1 MTMMSRRKT
10 TFKLIFLSLIC
21 LFITGCV
28 EDLYPIDV
36 AEGFWRAVKNKDID
50 AIEKYS
56 TEESLAGDELNEN
69 ILPLD
74 EIVLGKT
81 VIDGD
86 GAWIDTTVT
95 ISGDKP
101 YTLPIKT
108 VLIRE
113 NKQWKVDYQATMK
126 WVSKGSSV
134 YSVISDIK
142 NMSETLAEELNQSM
156 EDIQKAIPEV
166 KEEVKKIEESL
177 MEHVP
182 ELKKQIEEF
191 VKDLDEA
198 IKDLGK
204 ESEDSSVTET

>member
-1 MTMMSRRKT
+1 MSQRKI

-21 LFITGCV
+21 LFITGCD
-28 EDLYPIDV
+28 EGLYPIEV
-36 AEGFWRAVKNKDID
+36 SEGFWRAVKDKDIN

-56 TEESLAGDELNEN
+56 TKDSLTGDELREN

-74 EIVLGKT
+74 EIILGKT

-86 GAWIDTTVT
+86 GAWVDTTVT

-108 VLIRE
+108 VLIRK

-134 YSVISDIK
+134 YSVISGIK
-142 NMSETLAEELNQSM
+142 NMMGELAAGLNQSM
-156 EDIQKAIPEV
+156 EDVQKAIPEI
-166 KEEVKKIEESL
+166 KEEIKRIEESL
-177 MEHVP
+177 LEHVP

-191 VKDLDEA
+191 VEDLEEA
-198 IKDLGK
+198 IKELGK
-204 ESEDSSVTET
+204 ESEESSVTET

>member
-1 MTMMSRRKT
+1 M
-10 TFKLIFLSLIC
+10 
-21 LFITGCV
+21 TGCS
-28 EDLYPIDV
+28 EGLYPVDV
-36 AEGFWRAVKNKDID
+36 SEGFWRAVKNKDMQ

-56 TEESLAGDELNEN
+56 TEDSISGDELSEN

-86 GAWIDTTVT
+86 GAWVDTTVT

-134 YSVISDIK
+134 YSVISGIK
-142 NMSETLAEELNQSM
+142 NMSEALAEELNQSM
-156 EDIQKAIPEV
+156 EDIQKVIPEI
-166 KEEVKKIEESL
+166 KEEVKEIEESL
-177 MEHVP
+177 LEYVP
-182 ELKKQIEEF
+182 ELKKQIKEF
-191 VKDLDEA
+191 VEDLEEA

-204 ESEDSSVTET
+204 ESEEATVTET

>member
-1 MTMMSRRKT
+1 MMSRRKI
-10 TFKLIFLSLIC
+10 TFKLMFLSLIC
-21 LFITGCV
+21 LSITGCD
-28 EDLYPIDV
+28 EGLYPIDV
-36 AEGFWRAVKNKDID
+36 SEGFWRAVKDKDIN

-56 TEESLAGDELNEN
+56 TEDSLTGDELSEN

-74 EIVLGKT
+74 EIILGKT

-86 GAWIDTTVT
+86 GAWVDTTVT

-134 YSVISDIK
+134 YSVISSIK
-142 NMSETLAEELNQSM
+142 NMTEELAAELNQSM
-156 EDIQKAIPEV
+156 EDIQKAIPEIK
-166 KEEVKKIEESL
+166 KEVERIEESL
-177 MEHVP
+177 LEYVP
-182 ELKKQIEEF
+182 ELKKQVEEF
-191 VKDLDEA
+191 VEDLEEA
-198 IKDLGK
+198 IKDLRK
-204 ESEDSSVTET
+204 ESEESTVTET

>member
-1 MTMMSRRKT
+1 MSRRKI
-10 TFKLIFLSLIC
+10 TFQLIFLSLIC
-21 LFITGCV
+21 LFITGCDEV
-28 EDLYPIDV
+28 LYPIDV
-36 AEGFWRAVKNKDID
+36 AEGFWRAVKDKDIN

-56 TEESLAGDELNEN
+56 TKDSLTGDELSEN

-86 GAWIDTTVT
+86 GAWVDTTVT

-134 YSVISDIK
+134 YSVISGIK
-142 NMSETLAEELNQSM
+142 NMTDELAEELSQSM
-156 EDIQKAIPEV
+156 EDIQKAIPEI
-166 KEEVKKIEESL
+166 KQEVERIEESL

-182 ELKKQIEEF
+182 ELKKQVEEF
-191 VKDLDEA
+191 VEDLEDA
-198 IKDLGK
+198 IKELGK
-204 ESEDSSVTET
+204 ESEESTVTET

>member
-1 MTMMSRRKT
+1 MNQRKI
-10 TFKLIFLSLIC
+10 TFQLIFLSLIC
-21 LFITGCV
+21 LFITGCDEV
-28 EDLYPIDV
+28 LYPIDV
-36 AEGFWRAVKNKDID
+36 SEGFWRAVKNKDVN
-50 AIEKYS
+50 AIVKYS
-56 TEESLAGDELNEN
+56 TKDSLTGEELSEN

-74 EIVLGKT
+74 EIILGKT

-86 GAWIDTTVT
+86 SAWVDTTVT

-134 YSVISDIK
+134 YSVISGIK
-142 NMSETLAEELNQSM
+142 NMTQELAEELNQSM
-156 EDIQKAIPEV
+156 EDIQKAIPEI
-166 KEEVKKIEESL
+166 KEEVERIEESL

-182 ELKKQIEEF
+182 ELKKQVEEF
-191 VKDLDEA
+191 VEDLEEA
-198 IKDLGK
+198 IKELGE
-204 ESEDSSVTET
+204 ESEDSTVTET

>member
-1 MTMMSRRKT
+1 MSRCKT
-10 TFKLIFLSLIC
+10 TLKLIFITSIC
-21 LFITGCV
+21 LFMAGCG
-28 EDLYPIDV
+28 EGLYPIDV
-36 AEGFWRAVKNKDID
+36 SEGFWRGVKNKDIR

-56 TEESLAGDELNEN
+56 TEDSLTGDELSEN
-69 ILPLD
+69 ILPID
-74 EIVLGKT
+74 EIILGKT

-86 GAWIDTTVT
+86 AAWVDTTVT

-134 YSVISDIK
+134 YSVINGIK
-142 NMSETLAEELNQSM
+142 SMTRDLAEEFDQSM
-156 EDIQKAIPEV
+156 EDIQKAIPEIKQEV
-166 KEEVKKIEESL
+166 EEIEESL
-177 MEHVP
+177 MKHVP
-182 ELKKQIEEF
+182 ELKKQVEDF
-191 VKDLDEA
+191 VEDLEEA

-204 ESEDSSVTET
+204 ESEEATVTET

>member
-1 MTMMSRRKT
+1 MMSQRKI

-21 LFITGCV
+21 LFNTGC
-28 EDLYPIDV
+28 DGGLYPVDV
-36 AEGFWRAVKNKDID
+36 SEGFWRAVKNKDIK

-56 TEESLAGDELNEN
+56 TKDSLTDDELSEN
-69 ILPLD
+69 VLPLD

-86 GAWIDTTVT
+86 DAWVDTTVT

-108 VLIRE
+108 VLIRK
-113 NKQWKVDYQATMK
+113 NRQWKVDYQATTK

-134 YSVISDIK
+134 YSVISGIR
-142 NMSETLAEELNQSM
+142 NMSEDLAEELNQSM

-166 KEEVKKIEESL
+166 KEEVEKIEESL

-191 VKDLDEA
+191 VEDIEEA

>member
-1 MTMMSRRKT
+1 MSQRKI

-21 LFITGCV
+21 LFITGCD
-28 EDLYPIDV
+28 EGLYPIEV
-36 AEGFWRAVKNKDID
+36 SEGFWRAVKDKDIN

-56 TEESLAGDELNEN
+56 TKDSLTGDELREN

-74 EIVLGKT
+74 EIILGKT

-86 GAWIDTTVT
+86 GAWVDTTVT

-134 YSVISDIK
+134 YSVISGIK
-142 NMSETLAEELNQSM
+142 NMMGELAEGLNQSM
-156 EDIQKAIPEV
+156 EDVQKAIPEI
-166 KEEVKKIEESL
+166 KEEVKRIEESL
-177 MEHVP
+177 LEHVP

-191 VKDLDEA
+191 VEDLEEA
-198 IKDLGK
+198 IKELGK
-204 ESEDSSVTET
+204 ESEESSVTET

>member
-1 MTMMSRRKT
+1 MMSRRKI

-21 LFITGCV
+21 LFIAGCD
-28 EDLYPIDV
+28 EGLYPIEV
-36 AEGFWRAVKNKDID
+36 SEGFWRAVKDKDVN

-56 TEESLAGDELNEN
+56 TKYSLTGDELREN

-74 EIVLGKT
+74 EIILGKT

-86 GAWIDTTVT
+86 GAWVDTTLT

-113 NKQWKVDYQATMK
+113 NKQWKVDYPATMK

-134 YSVISDIK
+134 YSVISEIK
-142 NMSETLAEELNQSM
+142 NMMGELAEGLNQSM
-156 EDIQKAIPEV
+156 EEVQKAIPEI
-166 KEEVKKIEESL
+166 KEEVKRIEESL
-177 MEHVP
+177 LEHVP

-191 VKDLDEA
+191 VEELEEA
-198 IKDLGK
+198 IKALGK
-204 ESEDSSVTET
+204 ESEESTVTET

>member
-1 MTMMSRRKT
+1 MMSRSKT
-10 TFKLIFLSLIC
+10 TLKLIFLSSIC
-21 LFITGCV
+21 LFMTGCG
-28 EDLYPIDV
+28 EGLYPIDV
-36 AEGFWRAVKNKDID
+36 SEGFWRAVKGKDIK

-56 TEESLAGDELNEN
+56 TEDSLTGDELSEN

-74 EIVLGKT
+74 EIILGKT

-86 GAWIDTTVT
+86 GAWVDTTVT

-134 YSVISDIK
+134 YSVINGIR
-142 NMSETLAEELNQSM
+142 NMSEALVEELNQSM
-156 EDIQKAIPEV
+156 EDIQKAIPEIKAEV
-166 KEEVKKIEESL
+166 EEIEESL
-177 MEHVP
+177 LEHVP
-182 ELKKQIEEF
+182 ELKKQIKEF
-191 VKDLDEA
+191 IEDLEEA
-198 IKDLGK
+198 IKNLVKD
-204 ESEDSSVTET
+204 SEEATVTET

>member
-1 MTMMSRRKT
+1 MNRRKT
-10 TFKLIFLSLIC
+10 TFQLIFVSLIC
-21 LFITGCV
+21 LLITGCDEV
-28 EDLYPIDV
+28 LYPIDV
-36 AEGFWRAVKNKDID
+36 SEGFWRAVKDKDIN
-50 AIEKYS
+50 AIVKFS
-56 TEESLAGDELNEN
+56 TKDSLTGEELSEN

-86 GAWIDTTVT
+86 GAWVDTTVT

-126 WVSKGSSV
+126 WVSKGSSI
-134 YSVISDIK
+134 YSVISGIK
-142 NMSETLAEELNQSM
+142 NMTEELAEELSQSM
-156 EDIQKAIPEV
+156 EDIQKAIPEI
-166 KEEVKKIEESL
+166 KQEVERIEESL

-182 ELKKQIEEF
+182 ELKKQVEEF
-191 VKDLDEA
+191 VEDLEEA
-198 IKDLGK
+198 IKELGK
-204 ESEDSSVTET
+204 ESEESTVTET

>member
-1 MTMMSRRKT
+1 MMSRRKI

-21 LFITGCV
+21 LFITGC
-28 EDLYPIDV
+28 DQGLYPIDV
-36 AEGFWRAVKNKDID
+36 SEGFWRAVKNKDIK

-56 TEESLAGDELNEN
+56 TKDSLTDDELSEN
-69 ILPLD
+69 VLPLD

-86 GAWIDTTVT
+86 GAWVDTTVT

-108 VLIRE
+108 VLIRK
-113 NKQWKVDYQATMK
+113 NRQWEVDYQATMK

-134 YSVISDIK
+134 YSVISGIK
-142 NMSETLAEELNQSM
+142 NMSEDLAEELNQSM

-166 KEEVKKIEESL
+166 KEEVEKIEESL

-191 VKDLDEA
+191 VEDIEEA

-204 ESEDSSVTET
+204 ESEESSVTET

>member
-1 MTMMSRRKT
+1 MMSRRKI
-10 TFKLIFLSLIC
+10 TFKLMFLSLIC
-21 LFITGCV
+21 LSITGCD
-28 EDLYPIDV
+28 EGLYPIDV
-36 AEGFWRAVKNKDID
+36 SEGFWRAVKDKDIN

-56 TEESLAGDELNEN
+56 TEDSLTGDELSEN

-74 EIVLGKT
+74 EIILGKT

-86 GAWIDTTVT
+86 GAWVDTTVT

-134 YSVISDIK
+134 YSVISGIK
-142 NMSETLAEELNQSM
+142 NMTEELAEELNQSM
-156 EDIQKAIPEV
+156 EDIQKAIPEIK
-166 KEEVKKIEESL
+166 KEVERIEESL
-177 MEHVP
+177 LEYVP
-182 ELKKQIEEF
+182 ELKKQVEEF
-191 VKDLDEA
+191 VEDLEEA

-204 ESEDSSVTET
+204 ESEESTVTET

>member
-1 MTMMSRRKT
+1 MSQRKI

-21 LFITGCV
+21 LFTTGCD
-28 EDLYPIDV
+28 EGLYPIEV
-36 AEGFWRAVKNKDID
+36 SEGFWRAVKDKDIN

-56 TEESLAGDELNEN
+56 TKDSLTGDELREN

-74 EIVLGKT
+74 EIILGKT

-86 GAWIDTTVT
+86 GAWVDTTVT

-134 YSVISDIK
+134 YSVISGIK
-142 NMSETLAEELNQSM
+142 NMMGELAEGLNQSM
-156 EDIQKAIPEV
+156 EDVQKAIPEI
-166 KEEVKKIEESL
+166 KEEVKRIEESL
-177 MEHVP
+177 LEHVP

-191 VKDLDEA
+191 VEDLEEA
-198 IKDLGK
+198 IKELGK
-204 ESEDSSVTET
+204 ESEESSVTET

>member
-1 MTMMSRRKT
+1 MSRRNT
-10 TFKLIFLSLIC
+10 IFQLFFLSLIC
-21 LFITGCV
+21 LFITGCD
-28 EDLYPIDV
+28 EGLYPIDV
-36 AEGFWRAVKNKDID
+36 SEGFWRAVKNKDIN

-56 TEESLAGDELNEN
+56 TEDSLTGDELSEN

-86 GAWIDTTVT
+86 GAWVDTTVT

-108 VLIRE
+108 VLIRD
-113 NKQWKVDYQATMK
+113 KRQWKVDYQATMK

-134 YSVISDIK
+134 YSVISGIR
-142 NMSETLAEELNQSM
+142 NMSEALAEELNQSM
-156 EDIQKAIPEV
+156 EDIQKAIPEI
-166 KEEVKKIEESL
+166 KEEVEEIEESL
-177 MEHVP
+177 LEHVP
-182 ELKKQIEEF
+182 ELKKQIKEF
-191 VKDLDEA
+191 VEDLEEA

-204 ESEDSSVTET
+204 ESEDATVTET

>member
-1 MTMMSRRKT
+1 MMSRRKI
-10 TFKLIFLSLIC
+10 TFKLMFLSLIC
-21 LFITGCV
+21 LSITGCD
-28 EDLYPIDV
+28 EGLYPIDV
-36 AEGFWRAVKNKDID
+36 SEGFWRAVKDKDIN

-56 TEESLAGDELNEN
+56 TEDSLTGDELSEN

-74 EIVLGKT
+74 EIILGKT

-86 GAWIDTTVT
+86 GAWVDTTVT

-134 YSVISDIK
+134 YSVISGIK
-142 NMSETLAEELNQSM
+142 NMTEELAEELNQSM
-156 EDIQKAIPEV
+156 EDIQKAIPEIK
-166 KEEVKKIEESL
+166 KEVERIEESL
-177 MEHVP
+177 LEYVP
-182 ELKKQIEEF
+182 ELKKQVEEF
-191 VKDLDEA
+191 VEDLEEA
-198 IKDLGK
+198 IKDLRK
-204 ESEDSSVTET
+204 ESEESTVTET

>member
-1 MTMMSRRKT
+1 MHRRKI
-10 TFKLIFLSLIC
+10 TFKLIFLSFIC
-21 LFITGCV
+21 LFIPGCDEV
-28 EDLYPIDV
+28 LYPIDV
-36 AEGFWRAVKNKDID
+36 SEGFWRAVKDKDIN

-56 TEESLAGDELNEN
+56 TKDSLTGEELNEN

-74 EIVLGKT
+74 EIILGKT

-86 GAWIDTTVT
+86 SAWVDTTVT
-95 ISGDKP
+95 MSADKP

-134 YSVISDIK
+134 YSVISGIK
-142 NMSETLAEELNQSM
+142 NMTDELAEELNQSM
-156 EDIQKAIPEV
+156 EDIQKAIPEI
-166 KEEVKKIEESL
+166 KEEVERIEESL

-182 ELKKQIEEF
+182 ELKKQVEEF
-191 VKDLDEA
+191 VEDLEEA
-198 IKDLGK
+198 IKELGK
-204 ESEDSSVTET
+204 ESEESTVTET

>member
-1 MTMMSRRKT
+1 MMSRRKT

-28 EDLYPIDV
+28 EGLYPIDV
-36 AEGFWRAVKNKDID
+36 SEGFWRAVKNKDIK

-56 TEESLAGDELNEN
+56 TEDSLTGDELSEN

-86 GAWIDTTVT
+86 GAWVDTTVT

-108 VLIRE
+108 VLIRK

-134 YSVISDIK
+134 YSVISGIK
-142 NMSETLAEELNQSM
+142 NMTETLAEELNQSM

-166 KEEVKKIEESL
+166 KKEVEKIEESL
-177 MEHVP
+177 LEHVP

-191 VKDLDEA
+191 VEDLEEA
-198 IKDLGK
+198 IKDLGE

>member
-1 MTMMSRRKT
+1 MMSRRKI
-10 TFKLIFLSLIC
+10 TFKLMFLSLIC
-21 LFITGCV
+21 LSITGCD
-28 EDLYPIDV
+28 EGLYPIDV
-36 AEGFWRAVKNKDID
+36 SEGFWRAVKDKDIN

-56 TEESLAGDELNEN
+56 TEDNLTGDELSEN

-74 EIVLGKT
+74 EIILGKT

-86 GAWIDTTVT
+86 GAWVDTTVT

-134 YSVISDIK
+134 YSVISGIK
-142 NMSETLAEELNQSM
+142 NMTEELAEELNQSM
-156 EDIQKAIPEV
+156 EDIQKAIPEIK
-166 KEEVKKIEESL
+166 KEVERIEESL
-177 MEHVP
+177 LEYVP
-182 ELKKQIEEF
+182 ELKKQVEEF
-191 VKDLDEA
+191 VEDLEEA
-198 IKDLGK
+198 IKDLRK
-204 ESEDSSVTET
+204 ESEESTVTET

>member
-1 MTMMSRRKT
+1 MMSRRKT
-10 TFKLIFLSLIC
+10 IFQLFFLSLIC
-21 LFITGCV
+21 LFITGCD
-28 EDLYPIDV
+28 EGLYPIDV
-36 AEGFWRAVKNKDID
+36 SEGFWRAVKNKDIN

-56 TEESLAGDELNEN
+56 TEDSLTGDELSEN

-86 GAWIDTTVT
+86 GAWVDTTVT

-113 NKQWKVDYQATMK
+113 NKRWKVDYQATMK

-134 YSVISDIK
+134 YSVISGIK
-142 NMSETLAEELNQSM
+142 NMTEDLAEELNQSM

-166 KEEVKKIEESL
+166 KEEVEKIEKSL
-177 MEHVP
+177 LEHVP
-182 ELKKQIEEF
+182 ELKKQIKEF
-191 VKDLDEA
+191 IEDLEEA
-198 IKDLGK
+198 IKDLRK
-204 ESEDSSVTET
+204 ESEESSVTET

>member
-1 MTMMSRRKT
+1 MSRRKIT
-10 TFKLIFLSLIC
+10 IQLIFLSFIC
-21 LFITGCV
+21 LFITGCD
-28 EDLYPIDV
+28 EGLYPIDV
-36 AEGFWRAVKNKDID
+36 SEGFWRAVKDKDIN

-56 TEESLAGDELNEN
+56 TEDSLTGAELSEN

-86 GAWIDTTVT
+86 EAWVDTTVT

-101 YTLPIKT
+101 YTLPIQT

-126 WVSKGSSV
+126 WISKGSSV
-134 YSVISDIK
+134 YSVINGIK
-142 NMSETLAEELNQSM
+142 NMSKALAEELNQSM
-156 EDIQKAIPEV
+156 KDIQKAIPEI
-166 KEEVKKIEESL
+166 KEEVERIEETL

-182 ELKKQIEEF
+182 ELKKQVEEF
-191 VKDLDEA
+191 VEDLEEA
-198 IKDLGK
+198 IKELGK
-204 ESEDSSVTET
+204 ETEESTVTET